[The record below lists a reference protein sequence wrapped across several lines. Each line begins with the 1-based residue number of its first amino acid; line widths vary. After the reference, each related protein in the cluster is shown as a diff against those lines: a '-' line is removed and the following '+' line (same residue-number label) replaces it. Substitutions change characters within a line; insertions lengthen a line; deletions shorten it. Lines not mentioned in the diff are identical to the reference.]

1 MSFVWL
7 LLILFIKLTI
17 RITIKISPLH
27 FDSDFGKILI
37 VVILLHVN
45 PLEISFQKGRSI
57 GGFLLNLYNFM
68 IRPQTKWGVFSEV
81 D

>member
-1 MSFVWL
+1 MSIVWL
-7 LLILFIKLTI
+7 LQVLFIKLTI
-17 RITIKISPLH
+17 RITIKSSPLH

-37 VVILLHVN
+37 VLIVFYVN

-57 GGFLLNLYNFM
+57 SGFLLNLYNFM
-68 IRPQTKWGVFSEV
+68 IRPQSKWGVFSEV